1 MQSLHNHLVK
11 SAKRQFVSI
20 KKISND
26 FSSPDTQFEPI
37 EEVSVNYQEFEWWTT
52 EAKDLQRFNG
62 AITIYGLHTPYV
74 KQICNNWTPENHV
87 IAKDWKDLQRSPKV

>member
-37 EEVSVNYQEFEWWTT
+37 EEVSVNYQEFEW
-52 EAKDLQRFNG
+52 
-62 AITIYGLHTPYV
+62 
-74 KQICNNWTPENHV
+74 
-87 IAKDWKDLQRSPKV
+87 